1 MPCARLLLVALLVA
15 LPLGS
20 AGADSVR
27 TWTDKDGVIHFS
39 NLPKG
44 KRSGA
49 RYQPF
54 KDGVKVVLE
63 GSDGPAASPSPL
75 RRAFTPRNVS
85 HFDEYLSEAC
95 GRYRIPEALARA
107 VLAAESN
114 FDPAAVSR
122 TGAMGLM
129 QLMPQTALMMYV
141 DDILDPRENIHGGV
155 RYLRLLT
162 NEFDGDLVKVIAA
175 YNAGPAAVKKHDGIP
190 PFEETREYVERVLR
204 FYQRYKEE
212 ARR

>member
-1 MPCARLLLVALLVA
+1 MQSARLLLLSLVLV

-20 AGADSVR
+20 ASADSVR
-27 TWTDKDGVIHFS
+27 TWTDQDGVVHFS
-39 NLPKG
+39 NVPKG

-49 RYQPF
+49 RYQQF
-54 KDGVKVVLE
+54 KDGVKVVLQ
-63 GSDGPAASPSPL
+63 GSDEPAASPL
-75 RRAFTPRNVS
+75 RKAFTPQNVS
-85 HFDEYLSEAC
+85 HYDEYLAEAC
-95 GRYRIPEALARA
+95 TRYRIPEALARA

-114 FDPAAVSR
+114 FNPEAVSHA
-122 TGAMGLM
+122 GAMGLM

-175 YNAGPAAVKKHDGIP
+175 YNAGPAAVKKHGGVP
-190 PFEETREYVERVLR
+190 PFAETREYVERVLR
-204 FYQRYKEE
+204 FYQRYKEQP
-212 ARR
+212 RR

>member
-1 MPCARLLLVALLVA
+1 MQSARLLLIALLVV
-15 LPLGS
+15 LPFGG
-20 AGADSVR
+20 AAADSVR

-39 NLPKG
+39 NVPKG

-49 RYQPF
+49 RYQSF

-63 GSDGPAASPSPL
+63 GNDGPTASPL
-75 RRAFTPRNVS
+75 RKAFTPRDVS
-85 HFDEYLSEAC
+85 HYDEYLSEAC
-95 GRYRIPEALARA
+95 TRYRIPEALARA

-114 FDPAAVSR
+114 FNPAAVSHA
-122 TGAMGLM
+122 GAMGLM

-175 YNAGPAAVKKHDGIP
+175 YNAGPAAVKKHGGIP
-190 PFEETREYVERVLR
+190 PFAETREYVERVLR
-204 FYQRYKEE
+204 YYQRYKDQ

>member
-1 MPCARLLLVALLVA
+1 MPCARLLLVLLLVA
-15 LPLGS
+15 SPLV

-27 TWTDKDGVIHFS
+27 TWTDRDGVIHFS

-49 RYQPF
+49 RFQPF

-63 GSDGPAASPSPL
+63 GTDEPAASPL
-75 RRAFTPRNVS
+75 RKAFTPRNVS

-95 GRYRIPEALARA
+95 ARYRIPEALARA
-107 VLAAESN
+107 ILAAESN

-122 TGAMGLM
+122 AGAMGLM

-175 YNAGPAAVKKHDGIP
+175 YNAGPSAVKKSGGIP

-204 FYQRYKEE
+204 LYQRYKDE